1 MIFRPDAEVLL
12 SEHILKHEY
21 RTNDIEEVM
30 DTGLKLESL
39 VLATNQTI
47 QGLIAT
53 SFISI
58 VVCLVVLLFIVICG
72 LGLNDSTTENL
83 RVIFA
88 SAASIGSTMYLLRF
102 YRLMNSGERLWN
114 KLKRSRRTFED
125 RILLSKEIRLGDD
138 NRQKSYVLQKR
149 LDFYQYASPISPY
162 AVFGLNSK
170 TFCATFATIISYV
183 IILIKLR
190 GVDNVNS
197 IMTSSSI
204 NDTAIT

>member
-1 MIFRPDAEVLL
+1 MIFRSDAEVLL
-12 SEHILKHEY
+12 SAHISKHEY

-39 VLATNQTI
+39 VSVTNQTI

-88 SAASIGSTMYLLRF
+88 SAASIGSIMYLLRF

-114 KLKRSRRTFED
+114 KLKHSRRTFEE
-125 RILLSKEIRLGDD
+125 RIFLSKGIRLGDD
-138 NRQKSYVLQKR
+138 DRQKSHVLQKR
-149 LDFYQYASPISPY
+149 LDFYQYVSPISPY

-190 GVDNVNS
+190 GVDNANS
-197 IMTSSSI
+197 MITSSSI